1 MTTTYS
7 FEQKYAPHR
16 LATETSKP
24 SSQAPPRAFGA
35 VIDQN
40 ATTVAGPTAPH
51 DDFFKTPAPQRAGAG
66 AIADAMAGDG
76 RDDGKDDEK
85 DDGKD
90 PASSGKML
98 AKRLS
103 EVAKTLATPVER
115 KPRAGARRC
124 SVLPG
129 ELELHT
135 SILDLNGF
143 DSQGERRRHSMSTPL
158 IVNGGGGR
166 MRVGAAGTAGTATA
180 TGGMQQLQ
188 CRRGAGGGG
197 GAGAAAGVVTATA
210 AELAELA
217 ELRSQRDEMM
227 SILEGYQGTVQKLS
241 DEYSADAC
249 AWTSENRL
257 LKTEVERLR
266 RERQQIHEQFT
277 MLYENKYVPLKEHAK
292 NLERAAAEAG
302 TSRARE
308 SAAEAAVEALRVELR
323 AKEAAAEAADA
334 ALRAAKGEFE
344 RKFEA
349 CELVLHEREQQISE
363 INERYNNLQRKL
375 RGLMDG

>member
-24 SSQAPPRAFGA
+24 STQAPRAFGA

-40 ATTVAGPTAPH
+40 ATTVAGSTAPH

-76 RDDGKDDEK
+76 K

-98 AKRLS
+98 AKRLG

-115 KPRAGARRC
+115 KPRAGGRRC

-143 DSQGERRRHSMSTPL
+143 DAQGERRRHSMSTPL

-166 MRVGAAGTAGTATA
+166 MRVGATGTA

-188 CRRGAGGGG
+188 CQRGAGEGEGEG
-197 GAGAAAGVVTATA
+197 AGAAAGAAAGVVTATA

-344 RKFEA
+344 RKYEA
-349 CELVLHEREQQISE
+349 CERVLHEREQQISE

-375 RGLMDG
+375 RGLMDS